1 MFPASVEDV
10 EKALQVDRVNR
21 GVPVASPNW
30 DMSEQLV
37 ALQARKNAM
46 TSFTEDLFLGAQEA
60 YSALWP
66 GQRTPTDPVDLGN
79 DLQLSKVR
87 LREWRDSGARVGADE
102 ALSYLLSWYEKA
114 DLETL
119 RTVREGSIW
128 TTDPEHIRRR
138 RELAHSYVD
147 YADTDAIVRDIR
159 EPEKKEDDAKVAADA
174 EGSDS
179 SQDEEEAEE
188 ADTEVLEQGSVPAG
202 GDGSIPS
209 ARSGTPEADI
219 STATAPPAG
228 GSASTLAP

>member
-10 EKALQVDRVNR
+10 ERALQLVRENR
-21 GVPVASPNW
+21 GVPVDSANW
-30 DMSEQLV
+30 DMSEQLL
-37 ALQARKNAM
+37 ALQSRKSAM
-46 TSFTEDLFLGAQEA
+46 TLYTEELFLGAQEA
-60 YSALWP
+60 YSALWL

-79 DLQLSKVR
+79 DLQLAKVH

-102 ALSYLLSWYEKA
+102 ALTYFLSWYEKA

-147 YADTDAIVRDIR
+147 YVDTDGFVRDIR
-159 EPEKKEDDAKVAADA
+159 EPEKTADDAKDAADA

-188 ADTEVLEQGSVPAG
+188 AGTDAPEQGSIPGG

-209 ARSGTPEADI
+209 AGFGTPEADI
-219 STATAPPAG
+219 STATAPPAS
-228 GSASTLAP
+228 GSASAPAS

>member
-10 EKALQVDRVNR
+10 ERALQVDRENR
-21 GVPVASPNW
+21 GVPVTSANW

-37 ALQARKNAM
+37 ALLARKDAM
-46 TSFTEDLFLGAQEA
+46 TSYTEDLFLGAQEA

-79 DLQLSKVR
+79 DLQLAKVR

-102 ALSYLLSWYEKA
+102 ALTYFLSWYEKA

-119 RTVREGSIW
+119 RTMREGSIW

-147 YADTDAIVRDIR
+147 YADTDAFVRDIR
-159 EPEKKEDDAKVAADA
+159 EPEKKDVAKASADA

-188 ADTEVLEQGSVPAG
+188 AGTDVPEQGSVPSG

-209 ARSGTPEADI
+209 AGSGTPEADI

-228 GSASTLAP
+228 GSASSPAS

>member
-1 MFPASVEDV
+1 MFPASVKDV
-10 EKALQVDRVNR
+10 ERALQLDRENR
-21 GVPVASPNW
+21 GVPVDSANW
-30 DMSEQLV
+30 DMSKQLL
-37 ALQARKNAM
+37 ALQSQKNAM
-46 TSFTEDLFLGAQEA
+46 TLYTEELFYGAQEA
-60 YSALWP
+60 FSALWP

-79 DLQLSKVR
+79 DLQLTKVR
-87 LREWRDSGARVGADE
+87 LREWQDSDARVGADE
-102 ALSYLLSWYEKA
+102 ALSYFLSWYEKA

-147 YADTDAIVRDIR
+147 YADTDAFVWDIR
-159 EPEKKEDDAKVAADA
+159 ELEKKDDVGASADA

-179 SQDEEEAEE
+179 RQDEEETEE
-188 ADTEVLEQGSVPAG
+188 ADTDAPEQASVPGG

-209 ARSGTPEADI
+209 AGSSTPEANI

-228 GSASTLAP
+228 GSASAPAS

>member
-21 GVPVASPNW
+21 GVLVTSANW
-30 DMSEQLV
+30 HMSEQLV

-66 GQRTPTDPVDLGN
+66 GQRMPTDPVDLGN
-79 DLQLSKVR
+79 DLQLAKVR

-102 ALSYLLSWYEKA
+102 ALTYFLSWYKKA

-147 YADTDAIVRDIR
+147 YADTDAFVRDIR
-159 EPEKKEDDAKVAADA
+159 DPEKKEDDVKVAADA

-188 ADTEVLEQGSVPAG
+188 ADTDVPEQGSVPGG
-202 GDGSIPS
+202 GDVSIPS
-209 ARSGTPEADI
+209 AGSGTPEADI

-228 GSASTLAP
+228 SSASAPAP

>member
-10 EKALQVDRVNR
+10 EKALQVDRESR
-21 GVPVASPNW
+21 GVPVTSANW

-37 ALQARKNAM
+37 ALQARKDAM
-46 TSFTEDLFLGAQEA
+46 SSYTDELFLGAQEA

-66 GQRTPTDPVDLGN
+66 GQRTPTDPVGLGN
-79 DLQLSKVR
+79 DLQLAKVR

-102 ALSYLLSWYEKA
+102 ALTYFLSWYEKV

-128 TTDPEHIRRR
+128 TTDPEHIRRWQ
-138 RELAHSYVD
+138 ELAHSYVD
-147 YADTDAIVRDIR
+147 YADTDAFVRDIR
-159 EPEKKEDDAKVAADA
+159 EPEKKDSDAQTAADA

-179 SQDEEEAEE
+179 SKDEEETEE
-188 ADTEVLEQGSVPAG
+188 AGTDAPEQGSAPGG

-209 ARSGTPEADI
+209 AGSGTPDADV

-228 GSASTLAP
+228 GPASAPAP

>member
-1 MFPASVEDV
+1 
-10 EKALQVDRVNR
+10 
-21 GVPVASPNW
+21 
-30 DMSEQLV
+30 MSEQLL
-37 ALQARKNAM
+37 ALEARKNAT
-46 TSFTEDLFLGAQEA
+46 TSYTDDLFLGAQEA

-66 GQRTPTDPVDLGN
+66 GQRTPSDPVDLGD

-87 LREWRDSGARVGADE
+87 LREWQDSEARVGADE
-102 ALSYLLSWYEKA
+102 ALSYFLSWYEKA

-128 TTDPEHIRRR
+128 TTDPAHIRRR

-147 YADTDAIVRDIR
+147 YANTDAFVRDIR

-188 ADTEVLEQGSVPAG
+188 AGTDVP
-202 GDGSIPS
+202 
-209 ARSGTPEADI
+209 E
-219 STATAPPAG
+219 
-228 GSASTLAP
+228 

>member
-1 MFPASVEDV
+1 MFPAFVEDV
-10 EKALQVDRVNR
+10 EKALQLDQVNR
-21 GVPVASPNW
+21 GVRVDSPNW

-37 ALQARKNAM
+37 ALQAWKNAM

-66 GQRTPTDPVDLGN
+66 GQRTPTDLVDLGN

-102 ALSYLLSWYEKA
+102 ALSYFLSWYEKA

-147 YADTDAIVRDIR
+147 YADTDAFVRDIR
-159 EPEKKEDDAKVAADA
+159 EPEKKVDDAKVAADT
-174 EGSDS
+174 ESTDS
-179 SQDEEEAEE
+179 SQDEEETEE
-188 ADTEVLEQGSVPAG
+188 ADTKILEYGSAPAG

-209 ARSGTPEADI
+209 AGSGTPEADI

-228 GSASTLAP
+228 GSVSAPAP

>member
-10 EKALQVDRVNR
+10 ERALQLDQESR
-21 GVPVASPNW
+21 GVPVDSANW
-30 DMSEQLV
+30 DMSEQLL
-37 ALQARKNAM
+37 ALQSRKNAM
-46 TSFTEDLFLGAQEA
+46 TLYTEELFYGAQEA
-60 YSALWP
+60 FSALWP
-66 GQRTPTDPVDLGN
+66 GQRMPTDPVDLGN
-79 DLQLSKVR
+79 DLQLAKVR
-87 LREWRDSGARVGADE
+87 LREWRASGARAGADE
-102 ALSYLLSWYEKA
+102 ALIYFLSWYEKA

-147 YADTDAIVRDIR
+147 YADTDAFVRDIR
-159 EPEKKEDDAKVAADA
+159 EPEKTADDAKDAADA

-188 ADTEVLEQGSVPAG
+188 ADTDAPEQASVPGG

-209 ARSGTPEADI
+209 AGSGTPEADI

-228 GSASTLAP
+228 GPASAAVP